1 MDKISTLLGRVPA
14 KTARFSH
21 GEQASV
27 AAGILGCM
35 ATRVSPGDILGL
47 RLRSQLIEAS
57 GRRSVTDAVQ
67 DLLAIQAQD
76 FAQALWAVGLRAPGS
91 TRSDVL
97 GALESGEV
105 VRSLPMRGTLHFVP
119 AQDLGWML
127 GLTAERSIAAA
138 KTRFR
143 ALGLDEATLE
153 RSVEVAIKA
162 LSGGQRLGRNEFMK
176 VLESRGISTEGQRG
190 YHIIFSLSQ
199 RRVVCWGPPS
209 GTQQALVLLD
219 EWVPNPRSLGR
230 DEALREFAVRY
241 FVGHGAATLRDF
253 AWWTK
258 LTLTDA
264 RAGIA
269 LASDELTEL
278 TLDDVSY
285 WAATSQLDAGV
296 ASKPGTRVHALPGFD
311 EYLLGYQDR
320 SLPLAAEHSDR
331 IVPGSNGI
339 FLPTIVARGRV
350 VGTWRRT
357 PRSKDAAIEPEYFAD
372 ASAATSAAFV
382 KSARAYAAFTLN

>member
-1 MDKISTLLGRVPA
+1 MHKISTLPRRVPA
-14 KTARFSH
+14 KTGRFSH

-27 AAGILGCM
+27 AAGILGTM
-35 ATRVSPGDILGL
+35 ATRASPSDILGL
-47 RLRSQLIEAS
+47 RLRSQLIEAP
-57 GRRSVTDAVQ
+57 GRRSVVEAVRH
-67 DLLAIQAQD
+67 LLAIQAQD
-76 FAQALWAVGLRAPGS
+76 FAQALWAVGLRAPAS

-97 GALESGEV
+97 AALESGEV

-127 GLTAERSIAAA
+127 GLTAERSLAAA

-143 ALGLDEATLE
+143 ALGLDDATLE
-153 RSVEVAIKA
+153 RSGKVAIAA
-162 LSGGQRLGRNEFMK
+162 LAGGRALGRNDFMHE
-176 VLESRGISTEGQRG
+176 LESKGISTEGQRG
-190 YHIIFSLSQ
+190 YHIIFYLTQ
-199 RRVVCWGPPS
+199 RSVVCWGPPN
-209 GTQQALVLLD
+209 GNQQALVLLD
-219 EWVPNPRSLGR
+219 EWVPAPRLMDREG
-230 DEALREFAVRY
+230 ALREFAVRY
-241 FVGHGAATLRDF
+241 FAGHGAATVRDF

-269 LASDELTEL
+269 LASDQLAEL
-278 TLDDVSY
+278 TLGDDSY
-285 WAATSQLDAGV
+285 WAVASQLDAG
-296 ASKPGTRVHALPGFD
+296 ARSGPGTRVHALPGFD

-357 PRSKDAAIEPEYFAD
+357 PKSKDAAIGPEYFAD
-372 ASAATSAAFV
+372 ASPATNAAFE
-382 KSARAYAAFTLN
+382 KSARAYAAFTTH